1 MLKRMD
7 YRTANPQ
14 AFQALLALER
24 FASGRG
30 IEPQLYELIKI
41 RASQINGCA
50 YCLDMHVKDMLEM
63 GGSIERASLVSVWRE
78 APCYSDAERAALEL
92 TECVTRL
99 PEKGV
104 PPEVYDRVRHY
115 FDETEFV
122 DLIMAINAINC
133 WNRIAVSTGMH
144 PEI

>member
-1 MLKRMD
+1 MQKRMD
-7 YRTANPQ
+7 YKSANPE
-14 AFQALLALER
+14 AFQTLLALEK

-41 RASQINGCA
+41 RASQLNGCA
-50 YCLDMHVKDMLEM
+50 YCLDMHTKDMLEI
-63 GGSIERASLVSVWRE
+63 GGTLERAVLVSVWRE
-78 APCYSDAERAALEL
+78 SPCYSEAERAVLEL

-104 PPEVYDRVRHY
+104 PQDVYERVRHY

-133 WNRIAVSTGMH
+133 WNRIGVSTGMF
-144 PEI
+144 PEV